1 MPSLGT
7 KFSSL
12 LPCSCEPQAKQTI
25 QIHLKILVNFVSQV
39 KFGLRYFVKSD
50 GKFDV
55 RRGSAKFKPARSAA
69 TPHVVGVG
77 GLLRGKGATS

>member
-1 MPSLGT
+1 MSYKISVSDRLYALSWP

-12 LPCSCEPQAKQTI
+12 LPCSCEPQVKQGI
-25 QIHLKILVNFVSQV
+25 QIQLKILVNFVSQA

-55 RRGSAKFKPARSAA
+55 W
-69 TPHVVGVG
+69 
-77 GLLRGKGATS
+77 